1 MQKEIK
7 TTSEVESHVIT
18 TDDSS
23 NVTVLSQKQVTSEVI
38 TTNNESSSVE
48 KTDSQGVP
56 NDESSKSDSSKR
68 KESLESQLR
77 RFKKQS
83 SGIIS
88 EVRKREAYDK
98 PSVKRKKKSKEAR
111 RRKPIRNG
119 R

>member
-1 MQKEIK
+1 MTEEIK
-7 TTSEVESHVIT
+7 TEETESKKSEQAVEL
-18 TDDSS
+18 DS
-23 NVTVLSQKQVTSEVI
+23 KP
-38 TTNNESSSVE
+38 SV
-48 KTDSQGVP
+48 K
-56 NDESSKSDSSKR
+56 KS
-68 KESLESQLR
+68 ESLESALR

-111 RRKPIRNG
+111 KHKKNIKFRSG

>member
-23 NVTVLSQKQVTSEVI
+23 NVTVVSQKQVTSEVI
-38 TTNNESSSVE
+38 TTNNESSNVE
-48 KTDSQGVP
+48 KTDSQSVP
-56 NDESSKSDSSKR
+56 NNESSKQR
-68 KESLESQLR
+68 ESLESQLR
-77 RFKKQS
+77 RFKRQS

-111 RRKPIRNG
+111 RRKPRNG

>member
-23 NVTVLSQKQVTSEVI
+23 NVTVVSQKQVTSEVI
-38 TTNNESSSVE
+38 TTNDENLNIEEAGSQSV
-48 KTDSQGVP
+48 Q
-56 NDESSKSDSSKR
+56 NDESLKKDSPKR
-68 KESLESQLR
+68 VESLESQLR
-77 RFKKQS
+77 KFKRQS
-83 SGIIS
+83 SGVIS

-98 PSVKRKKKSKEAR
+98 PSVKRKKKSKAAR
-111 RRKPIRNG
+111 RRKSRNG

>member
-18 TDDSS
+18 TGDSS
-23 NVTVLSQKQVTSEVI
+23 NVTVVSQKQVKSEVI
-38 TTNNESSSVE
+38 TTSDECSNVE
-48 KTDSQGVP
+48 KSNSQNVTNG
-56 NDESSKSDSSKR
+56 ESPKSDNSR
-68 KESLESQLR
+68 QKESLESQLR
-77 RFKKQS
+77 RFKRQS

-111 RRKPIRNG
+111 RRNPRNG

>member
-1 MQKEIK
+1 MAEEIK
-7 TTSEVESHVIT
+7 TEETEST
-18 TDDSS
+18 K
-23 NVTVLSQKQVTSEVI
+23 NEQVAE
-38 TTNNESSSVE
+38 
-48 KTDSQGVP
+48 TDSKPSVK
-56 NDESSKSDSSKR
+56 KS
-68 KESLESQLR
+68 ESLESALR

-111 RRKPIRNG
+111 KHKKNIRFKSG

>member
-7 TTSEVESHVIT
+7 TTSEVESHVIK

-23 NVTVLSQKQVTSEVI
+23 NVTVVSQKQVKSEVI
-38 TTNNESSSVE
+38 TTNNENSNVE
-48 KTDSQGVP
+48 KTDSQNVANGENP
-56 NDESSKSDSSKR
+56 KGDNSR
-68 KESLESQLR
+68 QKESLESQLR
-77 RFKKQS
+77 RFKRQS

-111 RRKPIRNG
+111 RRKPRNG